1 MQGSMKIKKIEIAK
15 YLITENIKI
24 FKCPICSE
32 DMLLK
37 DNSLICLNNHC
48 FDLSR
53 KGYINFLINS
63 ASSKYDRQ
71 MFYSRK
77 YIIENN
83 FFQPLIY

>member
-48 FDLSR
+48 FDL
-53 KGYINFLINS
+53 
-63 ASSKYDRQ
+63 
-71 MFYSRK
+71 
-77 YIIENN
+77 
-83 FFQPLIY
+83 